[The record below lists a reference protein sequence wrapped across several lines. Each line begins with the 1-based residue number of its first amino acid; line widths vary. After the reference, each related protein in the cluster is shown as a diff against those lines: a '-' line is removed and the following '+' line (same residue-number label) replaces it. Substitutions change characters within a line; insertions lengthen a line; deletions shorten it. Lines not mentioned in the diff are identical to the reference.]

1 FRDLIRDWLGVSV
14 AEPELRVRVA
24 LRRRIEEL
32 FGERAAETY
41 PYLGAMLGI
50 SLEPDAAGHL
60 AELSPEAL
68 HYRTREVVRHRTD
81 RLASDGP
88 LVVALEDLHWG
99 DPTSVQ
105 LVERLLAVTED
116 AAVLLVLTERPERD
130 HPAWAVRE
138 TAARE
143 FPHRLTEVTLTA
155 LTGRADRELLRALVG
170 DGTLPGELEDRI
182 VTHAD
187 GNPFFLEEL
196 VRSLADAGAVVREG
210 DGWRFDHEAQVDVPP
225 TVEM

>member
-1 FRDLIRDWLGVSV
+1 
-14 AEPELRVRVA
+14 
-24 LRRRIEEL
+24 
-32 FGERAAETY
+32 
-41 PYLGAMLGI
+41 
-50 SLEPDAAGHL
+50 EPDAAGHL

-68 HYRTREVVRHRTD
+68 QYRTFEVVRHLIE
-81 RLASDGP
+81 RLASEGP
-88 LVVALEDLHWG
+88 LVVAMEDLHWG

-105 LVERLLAVTED
+105 LGERLLAGTEE

-143 FPHRLTEVTLTA
+143 FPHRLTEVTLEA
-155 LTGRADRELLRALVG
+155 LTGLADRELLRALVG

-187 GNPFFLEEL
+187 G
-196 VRSLADAGAVVREG
+196 
-210 DGWRFDHEAQVDVPP
+210 
-225 TVEM
+225 